1 MTDLEIDFW
10 RHSAKRSNE
19 LHREAAREFHRLLLS
34 FIVLGLLLLVLTLG
48 AIALGWNPGGM
59 Q

>member
-34 FIVLGLLLLVLTLG
+34 FIVLGLLLLVL
-48 AIALGWNPGGM
+48 
-59 Q
+59 